1 MKRFKTIRTILLA
14 DILIFIGGALILL
27 VNNYSRLT
35 DEDKISQIGIESDI
49 VSTEPTKDAAHTL
62 AVPNDLRYKHGNQW
76 SLEKI
81 HAPEAW
87 DITTGSNDLL
97 VGILDSGI
105 DASHPDLTDNIYRGN
120 PHNLST
126 TLHRDFVNTDK
137 TDGEPIL
144 EPTDPY
150 GHGTHV
156 AGIIGAKG
164 NNEIGI
170 AGVAWNIKLVSLR
183 VFNENGGSSDKDK
196 IKPVIKAIN
205 YAQKIGLH
213 IINFS
218 GHANPT
224 SDTED
229 AELKKAIEDFE
240 GLIVVAAGNG
250 AKDID
255 ISPSYPA
262 SYTYDNILV
271 VGNTDVNDERSS
283 TSNYGSNSV
292 DIYAPGTDIESTI
305 PDTYGIMSGTSM
317 ATPHVT
323 GVAAL
328 LLSGDPTLTTAEL
341 KEAIINGGDT
351 ISTIDVLGR
360 PMTVKRLNAL
370 KAMEYLKLP
379 LRVLYSGGGGT
390 SDNPFLIS
398 AAEQFYNIRLAH
410 RSVYLSGS
418 VEQQIDYCF
427 KLMNDITISGDWTP
441 FEYKFSGLFDG
452 NDKSITYS
460 LTLTQSD
467 LNVSNYQGLFGYVT
481 SGARIRNLNLNN
493 CSITNSGSI
502 SGVSYVCTGILAGRI
517 SSPSEIRNVTIN
529 NATINCNTE
538 GAYIGGICGTTS
550 NTTFTSCNVLNCDIT
565 SYNDSLGGMAGE
577 GSVSS
582 FSKGTVSGTLTKNKY
597 SDSDLVGPVV
607 GNSTSS
613 GSVTTTGL
621 KINKNK
627 ECIAAGTLITLANGD
642 MVPVE
647 TLTGNEMLL
656 VWNLKTGSF
665 DSAPILF
672 VDVDNAQEYEIVNL
686 SFSDGTSVKVISEHG
701 FWDVDLNKYVYLDR
715 NAAQYLGHYFNKQT
729 TDENGDMVWSKVQLV
744 GVELTTEYTAA
755 YSPVTYSHL
764 CYYVN
769 SMLSMPGGI
778 DGLFNIFEADGETM
792 KYDEAQMQADIEKYG
807 LFTYEEFVE
816 LVPVT
821 EEVFGAFNGEYL
833 KVAIG
838 KGLIGVSDLNALATR
853 YARSF

>member
-1 MKRFKTIRTILLA
+1 MKKVKTRSIISVLLLSLPFVFLCCTSFVLGTNRLRREMAVAEENSISTFANESFGIKILA
-14 DILIFIGGALILL
+14 
-27 VNNYSRLT
+27 S
-35 DEDKISQIGIESDI
+35 
-49 VSTEPTKDAAHTL
+49 
-62 AVPNDLRYKHGNQW
+62 PNDPKYKHGDQW
-76 SLEKI
+76 GLNKI

-87 DITTGSNDLL
+87 DITTGSNTVL
-97 VGILDSGI
+97 VGIMDSGI

-120 PHNLST
+120 PHNIST
-126 TLHRDFVNTDK
+126 TLHRDFSDPN
-137 TDGEPIL
+137 EPYGKPVL
-144 EPTDPY
+144 EPTDVSY
-150 GHGTHV
+150 IGHGSHV
-156 AGIIGAKG
+156 AGIVGACG
-164 NNEIGI
+164 NNDIGI
-170 AGVAWNIKLVSLR
+170 TGVAWNVKLVSLK
-183 VFNENGGSSDKDK
+183 VFNHNGLSDDD
-196 IKPVIKAIN
+196 IRPMIRAIR

-213 IINFS
+213 ILNFS
-218 GHANPT
+218 GCAN
-224 SDTED
+224 SDDPNNMSEF
-229 AELKKAIEDFE
+229 EKAIQDFD
-240 GLIVVAAGNG
+240 GLFITAAGNFG
-250 AKDID
+250 SNID
-255 ISPSYPA
+255 DALNPVYPA
-262 SYTYDNILV
+262 SFTYDNILA
-271 VGNTDVNDERSS
+271 VGNTDANDARA
-283 TSNYGSNSV
+283 SNSCYGEESV
-292 DIYAPGTDIESTI
+292 DIYAPGTDIKSTMLGSY
-305 PDTYGIMSGTSM
+305 DLKSGTSM

-328 LLSGDPTLTTAEL
+328 LLSGDSTLTTAEL
-341 KEAIINGGDT
+341 KEAIINGGDNIT
-351 ISTIDVLGR
+351 INTPKGDQ
-360 PMTVKRLNAL
+360 TVKRLNAL
-370 KAMEYLKLP
+370 KAIEYLKLP
-379 LRVLYSGGGGT
+379 LRMLYSGGGGT

-398 AAEQFYNIRLAH
+398 TAEQFYDIRLAH

-427 KLMNDITISGDWTP
+427 KLMNNITLSGDWTP

-452 NDKSITYS
+452 NNKSIEYA

-467 LNVSNYQGLFGYVT
+467 LNASNYQGLFGYVT

-517 SSPSEIRNVTIN
+517 SSASEIRNVTIN

-550 NTTFTSCNVLNCDIT
+550 STTFTNCNVLNCDIT
-565 SYNDSLGGMAGE
+565 SYNGSLGGMAGE

-672 VDVDNAQEYEIVNL
+672 VDVDSAQEYEIVNL

-701 FWDVDLNKYVYLDR
+701 FWDFDLNKYVYLDR
-715 NAAQYLGHYFNKQT
+715 NAAQYLGHFFNKQT

-744 GVELTTEYTAA
+744 SVELTTEYTAA

-769 SMLSMPGGI
+769 GMLSMPGGI

-792 KYDEAQMQADIEKYG
+792 KYDESKMQADIEKYG

-821 EEVFGAFNGEYL
+821 EEVFNAFNGEYL

-838 KGLIGVSDLNALATR
+838 KGLISVSDLNALATR
-853 YARSF
+853 YARFF